1 MNKIKQYYGQYRE
14 MIHYLIF
21 GVLTTLVNVVVFYLF
36 DTVLGFPYLIA
47 NAVSIIVSILFAYVT
62 NKRYVFE
69 SKAISWQEQLKEF
82 LLFIGV
88 RAGTGV
94 FDMLSMWV
102 FVSLLHIDTNFAKLL
117 TQFVVVVLNYAFSK
131 LVVFK

>member
-1 MNKIKQYYGQYRE
+1 MNKIKQYYEQYRE
-14 MIHYLIF
+14 MINYLIF
-21 GVLTTLVNVVVFYLF
+21 GVLTTLVNVIVFYIF
-36 DTVLGFPYLIA
+36 DTILGLPYLIA

-69 SKAISWQEQLKEF
+69 SKAIIWQEQLKEF

-88 RAGTGV
+88 RAGTGI
-94 FDMLSMWV
+94 FDMLSMWI

>member
-1 MNKIKQYYGQYRE
+1 MNKIKRYYGQYRE

-21 GVLTTLVNVVVFYLF
+21 GVLTTVVNILVFYLF
-36 DTVLGFPYLIA
+36 DTILQFPYLVA
-47 NAVSIIVSILFAYVT
+47 NAISIVAAILFAYVT
-62 NKRYVFE
+62 NKQFVFE
-69 SKAISWQEQLKEF
+69 SNAVTWQEHLQEF

-94 FDMLSMWV
+94 FDMLSMWM
-102 FVSLLHIDTNFAKLL
+102 FVSYLSLDSNAAKIL
-117 TQFVVVVLNYAFSK
+117 TQFVVVVLNYVFSK

>member
-1 MNKIKQYYGQYRE
+1 MNKIKQYYEQYRE
-14 MIHYLIF
+14 MINYLIF
-21 GVLTTLVNVVVFYLF
+21 GVLTTLVNVIVFYIF
-36 DTVLGFPYLIA
+36 DTILGLPYLIA

-69 SKAISWQEQLKEF
+69 SKAIIWQEQLKEF

-88 RAGTGV
+88 RAGTGI